1 VTGGR
6 SVLRIEGFKHSNLKT
21 GAPNE
26 REAHQPAAPTHARRH
41 EHAQVRARYAT
52 RVYPCRQEAR
62 DLPRPFSRHR
72 DGGRAVRVPAASDR
86 DQYATTE
93 RQRDRDRAPVL
104 LQGDTRPAGDD
115 TTSRVR
121 LRAAQAAARAPA
133 RGGVA
138 PAGGRTRAEAQGGA
152 QRCLRRWPARHGGR
166 RTEGL
171 RY

>member
-1 VTGGR
+1 MGDGR
-6 SVLRIEGFKHSNLKT
+6 ALRLEDRGVKNSNLKT

-62 DLPRPFSRHR
+62 DLPRTFSRHR
-72 DGGRAVRVPAASDR
+72 DGGRAARVPAASDR
-86 DQYATTE
+86 DQYATTK

-121 LRAAQAAARAPA
+121 LRTAQAAARA
-133 RGGVA
+133 
-138 PAGGRTRAEAQGGA
+138 
-152 QRCLRRWPARHGGR
+152 L
-166 RTEGL
+166 
-171 RY
+171 